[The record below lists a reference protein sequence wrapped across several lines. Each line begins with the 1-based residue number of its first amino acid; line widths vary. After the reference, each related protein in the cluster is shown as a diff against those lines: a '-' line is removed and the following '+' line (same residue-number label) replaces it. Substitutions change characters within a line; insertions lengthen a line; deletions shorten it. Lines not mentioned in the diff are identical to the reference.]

1 MITIAINEN
10 NDIYLNSSNNLM
22 TKTDINALAD
32 ILTTKS
38 QTNLGELLYDT
49 TKGIDFL
56 GTIFNSPSEPAFF
69 QSELIQQLEDT
80 ENVQSVYSFTSNT
93 QDNVYSYT
101 AEIISDYGNIT
112 LNG

>member
-10 NDIYLNSSNNLM
+10 NDIFLDTSNNLT

-38 QTNLGELLYDT
+38 QTNTGELLYNT
-49 TKGIDFL
+49 SKGIDFL
-56 GTIFNSPSEPAFF
+56 GTIFNSPAQTEFF

-80 ENVQSVYSFTSNT
+80 DNVQSVYSFTSTKEKNT
-93 QDNVYSYT
+93 YSYT
-101 AEIISDYGNIT
+101 AEIITDYGNIT